1 MHSVP
6 KYLVR
11 AAGSVAVAVSLVFVG
26 QTGVLQAVGGSA
38 SATMNLV
45 NGVTLLRDGSTVNN
59 NGVVKVGLGG
69 LLKEGT
75 GNRELNINLDP
86 DMKYNSGSAV
96 APEGWTIQYQANNS
110 GTWVNS
116 EPSPANTVTDVRAMK
131 SVTAGPIV
139 GYSQQYTTETVA
151 PIPASTFTGSTGGDG
166 WDVFLY
172 DNYVYNIFHHNGS
185 EIRLNCLL
193 RTTGTLC
200 PGYAPTVEAS
210 ASADGSQFSGYV
222 TSNRSGGW
230 ADMASGKLYAF
241 TAQSSGSRYPGALC
255 IDVTATRPVSCGFI
269 QLGNSTVL
277 NYAYLSN
284 AEGIGGRLFG
294 VETIGMKLLC
304 LDPVTGAACS
314 NSPVSL
320 LGTAGANGSWA
331 HVYPLGNKVFV
342 TSDSHLSCYES
353 STLAACAGAWPVS
366 YTSISQTAAAF
377 PPVAHMNSTGA
388 IDGVCMRTF
397 CLKLDGS
404 LPSPA
409 WVNPHSITPWAASG
423 NGSAANYG
431 RFEATDGRAFMHT
444 VLSNAEVYCFDYS
457 TNAACAGF
465 DTTPDN
471 YTSRY
476 ALRADP
482 NNPSC
487 VWWNSDPGRIGI
499 FDTRT
504 GAPNCT
510 GNPVITLQPSSFAPR
525 YTCTSNDSVD
535 EWKQLRLASV
545 AGTGTAGSIALT
557 VRDANGN
564 AVAGWVDKPVSV
576 GTPLNMTGLDVAQST
591 SRPTFNFRFS
601 NVTGGNI
608 TSATIQLDYV
618 GKGPELCISTT
629 LVTSSSCPVVTGL
642 TGNLVDATGGSSTY
656 SHSRSLTIGTGGSC
670 PQNIIAQTPPSAPGD
685 LKAVPAT
692 TTANVNFLMPTDDGG
707 SALQDYR
714 YSIDN
719 GQTWVTFSPT
729 TSGGRLQLPLTG
741 LTPSTTY
748 PVQIQATNARGRS
761 VSLTGSFTTL
771 AAGSQ
776 VAAAASTTTVAPAA
790 PTTTTTTTT
799 AAPQLAAAEI
809 APVAE
814 VKVKQAIPQS
824 GVNARTMLALA
835 AVMIVGGTAATRR
848 RRVRPSR

>member
-1 MHSVP
+1 M
-6 KYLVR
+6 
-11 AAGSVAVAVSLVFVG
+11 AVAVSLVFVG

-116 EPSPANTVTDVRAMK
+116 EPSPANTVTDVRATK

-151 PIPASTFTGSTGGDG
+151 PIPASTFTANSGGDG

-172 DNYVYNIFHHNGS
+172 DNYVYNIFHHEDS
-185 EIRLNCLL
+185 KIALNCLQ
-193 RTTGTLC
+193 RTTGTVC
-200 PGYAPTVEAS
+200 PGYNAS
-210 ASADGSQFSGYV
+210 VDAATGVDGSRFANFRAGG
-222 TSNRSGGW
+222 RSGGW
-230 ADMASGKLYAF
+230 ADMSSGRLFAF
-241 TAQSSGSRYPGALC
+241 TAENGDQNANSVSNEAGVLC
-255 IDVTATRPVSCGFI
+255 INVSATRPVSCGFI
-269 QLGNSTVL
+269 PLGSSSSVTSWS
-277 NYAYLSN
+277 YLSN

-294 VETIGMKLLC
+294 IETVGQQLLC
-304 LDPVTGAACS
+304 LDPVTLDKCAGSPIQLHGTNSS
-314 NSPVSL
+314 NRY
-320 LGTAGANGSWA
+320 
-331 HVYPLGNKVFV
+331 HVYPLGNKVFA
-342 TSDSHLSCYES
+342 TSDTKLYCFES
-353 STLAACAGAWPVS
+353 SSLSACSGSWPVS
-366 YTSISQTAAAF
+366 YGSGALTGKSAESFA
-377 PPVAHMNSTGA
+377 PVGHMNTTGT
-388 IDGVCMRTF
+388 IDGVCMRDF
-397 CLKLDGS
+397 CLKLDGTV
-404 LPSPA
+404 PSPA
-409 WVNPHSITPWAASG
+409 WVNPHSITPWASSNTNSSSG
-423 NGSAANYG
+423 NYG
-431 RFEATDGRAFMHT
+431 RFEATDGRAFMQK
-444 VLSNAEVYCFDYS
+444 VLQTGGAEIYCFDYS

-465 DTTPDN
+465 DTTPD
-471 YTSRY
+471 TVDRRY
-476 ALRADP
+476 AIRVDP

-487 VWWNSDPGRIGI
+487 VWYNSHPGNIGL

-504 GAPNCT
+504 GAANCT

-629 LVTSSSCPVVTGL
+629 LVTSSNCPVVTGL

-685 LKAVPAT
+685 LKAVPST
-692 TTANVNFLMPTDDGG
+692 TTANVNFLMPSDDGG

-719 GQTWVTFSPT
+719 GQTWVTFSPA

-761 VSLTGSFTTL
+761 VSLSGSFTTL

-776 VAAAASTTTVAPAA
+776 VAAAAPTPTTVAPAA
-790 PTTTTTTTT
+790 PTTT

-824 GVNARTMLALA
+824 GVNARAMLALA
-835 AVMIVGGTAATRR
+835 AVMIVGGTVATR

>member
-1 MHSVP
+1 MCIV
-6 KYLVR
+6 L
-11 AAGSVAVAVSLVFVG
+11 AVSLVFAG
-26 QTGVLQAVGGSA
+26 QTGVLQAVGGTA

-45 NGVTLLRDGSTVNN
+45 NGVTLLRDGSTVA
-59 NGVVKVGLGG
+59 NGGTVKVGLGG

-86 DMKYNSGSAV
+86 GMVYSSGSAV

-116 EPSPANTVTDVRAMK
+116 EPSPASGVTDVRATK

-139 GYSQQYTTETVA
+139 GYSQQYTTETNA

-172 DNYVYNIFHHNGS
+172 DNYVYNIFHHNAS
-185 EIRLNCLL
+185 AVQLNCLV
-193 RTTGTLC
+193 RTTGQLC
-200 PGYAPTVEAS
+200 SGYNPTVNAAS
-210 ASADGSQFSGYV
+210 GVDGSQFTGYV
-222 TSNRSGGW
+222 TGNRSGGW
-230 ADMASGKLYAF
+230 ADMNSGKLYAF
-241 TAQSSGSRYPGALC
+241 TAQSAGSKYPGALC
-255 IDVTATRPVSCGFI
+255 INVTATRPVSCGFI
-269 QLGNSTVL
+269 QLGNSSVT
-277 NYAYLSN
+277 NYTYLSN

-294 VETIGMKLLC
+294 VETIGMQLLC
-304 LDPVTGAACS
+304 LDPATGAACAG
-314 NSPVSL
+314 SPVTIS
-320 LGTAGANGSWA
+320 GTAPSSGSWV

-342 TSDSHLSCYES
+342 TSNTHLSCYES
-353 STLAACAGAWPVS
+353 STLAPCAGAWPVS
-366 YTSISQTAAAF
+366 YASISQTAAQF
-377 PPVAHMNSTGA
+377 PPVAHMNSTGT
-388 IDGVCMRTF
+388 IDGVCMRLF

-409 WVNPHSITPWAASG
+409 WVNPHSITSWAATG
-423 NGSAANYG
+423 NGSAASYG
-431 RFEATDGRAFMHT
+431 RFEATDGRAFLHS
-444 VLSNAEVYCFDYS
+444 VLGTADVYCFDYA

-504 GAPNCT
+504 GAANCT

-545 AGTGTAGSIALT
+545 AGGGTAGSIALT
-557 VRDANGN
+557 VRDNNGN

-576 GTPLNMTGLDVAQST
+576 GTPLNMTGLDVAQSS

-608 TSATIQLDYV
+608 NSATIQLDYV

-629 LVTSSSCPVVTGL
+629 LSTASNCPVVTGL

-656 SHSRSLTIGTGGSC
+656 SHSRSIVIGTDPTAC
-670 PQNIIAQTPPSAPGD
+670 PQNIVAQTAPSAPRD
-685 LKAVPAT
+685 FQAT
-692 TTANVNFLMPTDDGG
+692 PQKTTASVSFLLPLDDGG
-707 SALQDYR
+707 APLQDYR
-714 YSIDN
+714 YSLD
-719 GQTWVTFSPT
+719 GGVTWTTFSPT
-729 TSGGRLQLPLTG
+729 SSGGRLNLSVTG
-741 LTPSTTY
+741 LTAGTTY
-748 PVQIQATNARGRS
+748 PMLIQASNVRGRS
-761 VSLTGSFTTL
+761 ASLTGSFST
-771 AAGSQ
+771 AANDVQQ
-776 VAAAASTTTVAPAA
+776 VAAAAPTTTVAPPVTTTTVA
-790 PTTTTTTTT
+790 PTTTV
-799 AAPQLAAAEI
+799 PQLAAAAI
-809 APVAE
+809 VPVAD
-814 VKVKQAIPQS
+814 VKVEAKQAIPKS
-824 GVNARTMLALA
+824 GVDVRAMLSLA
-835 AVMIVGGTAATRR
+835 AVMIVGGAAAMRR
-848 RRVRPSR
+848 RRVRLSR

>member
-1 MHSVP
+1 MTFVRKTLSRVTAT
-6 KYLVR
+6 LVL
-11 AAGSVAVAVSLVFVG
+11 AVSLIFVG
-26 QTGVLQAVGGSA
+26 HTGVLQAVGGTA

-59 NGVVKVGLGG
+59 GGVVKVGLGG

-86 DMKYNSGSAV
+86 DMVYTSGSAV

-116 EPSPANTVTDVRAMK
+116 EPSPASGVTDVRATK

-139 GYSQQYTTETVA
+139 GYSQQYTTETNA
-151 PIPASTFTGSTGGDG
+151 PIPASTFSASTGGDG

-172 DNYVYNIFHHNGS
+172 DNYVYNIFHHNS
-185 EIRLNCLL
+185 SAIRLNCLL

-200 PGYAPTVEAS
+200 PGYAPAVEAS

-241 TAQSSGSRYPGALC
+241 TAQSAGSKYPGALC

-269 QLGNSTVL
+269 QLGNSTVT
-277 NYAYLSN
+277 NYGYLSN

-304 LDPVTGAACS
+304 LDPATGAACP

-320 LGTAGANGSWA
+320 SGTAGANGNWA

-342 TSDSHLSCYES
+342 TSDTHLSCYES

-377 PPVAHMNSTGA
+377 PPVAHMNSTGT
-388 IDGVCMRTF
+388 IDGVCMRLF

-409 WVNPHSITPWAASG
+409 WVNPHSVTSWAASG

-431 RFEATDGRAFMHT
+431 RFEATDGRAFLLD
-444 VLSNAEVYCFDYS
+444 VLNTTTIYCFDYS

-465 DTTPDN
+465 NTTPDAN
-471 YTSRY
+471 NRRY

-487 VWWNSDPGRIGI
+487 VWYNTDPGKIGI
-499 FDTRT
+499 FDSRT
-504 GAPNCT
+504 GAANCT

-618 GKGPELCISTT
+618 GKGPELCINTT
-629 LVTSSSCPVVTGL
+629 LTTASNCPVVTGL
-642 TGNLVDATGGSSTY
+642 TGQLVDATGGSSTF
-656 SHSRSLTIGTGGSC
+656 SHTRSLIIGTNGSC

-685 LKAVPAT
+685 LKSTPAS
-692 TTANVNFLMPTDDGG
+692 TTANVNFLMPSDDGG

-719 GQTWVTFSPT
+719 GQTWVTFSPS

-748 PVQIQATNARGRS
+748 PIQIQATNARGRS
-761 VSLTGSFTTL
+761 VSLSGSFTTL
-771 AAGSQ
+771 AAGAQ
-776 VAAAASTTTVAPAA
+776 VAAAAPTTTTVAPAA
-790 PTTTTTTTT
+790 PTTTTT

-824 GVNARTMLALA
+824 GVNARVLLGLA
-835 AVMIVGGTAATRR
+835 AVMIVGGAATTRR